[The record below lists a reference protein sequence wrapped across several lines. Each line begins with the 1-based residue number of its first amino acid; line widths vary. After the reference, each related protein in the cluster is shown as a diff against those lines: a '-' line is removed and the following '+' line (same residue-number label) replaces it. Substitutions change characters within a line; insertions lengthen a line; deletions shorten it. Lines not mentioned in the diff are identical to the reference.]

1 MGEVLSLAAAL
12 TWAVAVVLFKRSGE
26 TVPPYAL
33 TFFRASVGSL
43 LLLSTI
49 GASGG
54 ALWHSAPLRDYLL
67 LCISGW
73 VAIALSDTLFH
84 MGLNRSGAGINAIVD
99 CLYSPCVVLLAS
111 VCIGERIRPSQVL
124 GMALIIGGVVLTS
137 RLDPPEGS
145 CPRSLLAGIIYGAL
159 AMVAL
164 ALGVVVAKPVLDRSP
179 VVWATT
185 VRQLAATAAMAP
197 FAFASRHRG
206 AVVEAFRPAPA
217 WRFSL
222 SGAVLGSYLALML
235 WIGGMKHTQA
245 STAAILNQASTIFVL
260 VLASV
265 FLHEAFTTRKALAAL
280 MALAGIVIVT
290 IA

>member
-1 MGEVLSLAAAL
+1 VGEALSLAAAL
-12 TWAVAVVLFKRSGE
+12 TWAVAVILFKRSGE

-33 TFFRASVGSL
+33 TFFRAAVGSVL
-43 LLLSTI
+43 LLATI
-49 GASGG
+49 AASGG
-54 ALWHSAPLRDYLL
+54 ALWHRAPLRDYLL
-67 LCISGW
+67 LCLSGW
-73 VAIALSDTLFH
+73 VAIAVSDTLFH
-84 MGLNRSGAGINAIVD
+84 MALNRTGAGINAIVD

-111 VCIGERIRPSQVL
+111 VWIDERIRPPQAL

-137 RLDPPEGS
+137 RLDPPHGT
-145 CPRSLLAGIIYGAL
+145 CLRTLVAGIVCGAL

-164 ALGVVVAKPVLDRSP
+164 ALGVVIAKPVLDRSP

-185 VRQLAATAAMAP
+185 VRQVAATAAMAP
-197 FAFASRHRG
+197 LALTSRHRR

-245 STAAILNQASTIFVL
+245 STAAILNQTNTVFVL

-280 MALAGIVIVT
+280 LSLAGIVIVT
-290 IA
+290 FA